1 MNCGGAWELPICFD
15 VSGTLPPSIH
25 FMRSCKSNKSSIR
38 VTGIFVLLLAV
49 VFLGGC
55 ESFMPVAYT
64 PGGRL
69 YPAPFFDTVVLDPG
83 HGGHDSG
90 ARSSKGHREK
100 DIALDTSRRVATMLR
115 AAGLR
120 VIETRTSDYFVS
132 LDKRVSISNR
142 QRNAI
147 FVSIHYNWAKRSKA
161 RGIETF
167 FYGRTSSRLAA
178 NVQKETLGAY
188 RTENRGIKY
197 RGFYVLK
204 NNRKPSVLLEL
215 GFMSNYS
222 ENKII
227 QSSLTRQRLAKA
239 IVDGILAERA
249 GRNP

>member
-1 MNCGGAWELPICFD
+1 MELRKNIQ
-15 VSGTLPPSIH
+15 
-25 FMRSCKSNKSSIR
+25 R
-38 VTGIFVLLLAV
+38 VASWQALLAGILA
-49 VFLGGC
+49 VFFLPGC
-55 ESFMPVAYT
+55 ETVPQRPYI

-69 YPAPFFDTVVLDPG
+69 QPAGYFDTVVLDAG

-90 ARSSKGHREK
+90 AKSVKGKKEK
-100 DIALDTSRRVATMLR
+100 ELALDTSRRVATMLR

-120 VIETRTSDYFVS
+120 VIETRTSDYFVT
-132 LDKRVSISNR
+132 LDKRVVISNG

-167 FYGRTSSRLAA
+167 FYGGKSSRLAA
-178 NVQKETLGAY
+178 NIQKETIRAY

-204 NNRKPSVLLEL
+204 NNRRPAVLCEL
-215 GFMSNYS
+215 GFVSNPS
-222 ENKII
+222 ENNTV
-227 QSSLTRQRLAKA
+227 QSSFTRQRLAKA
-239 IVDGILAERA
+239 IVDGILAEKA